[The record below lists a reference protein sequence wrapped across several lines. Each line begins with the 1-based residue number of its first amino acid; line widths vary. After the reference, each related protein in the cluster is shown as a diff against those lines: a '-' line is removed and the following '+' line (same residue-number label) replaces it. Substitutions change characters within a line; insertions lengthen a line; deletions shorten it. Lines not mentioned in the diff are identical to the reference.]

1 MQTTVHHTPK
11 VLAPARIAQLRQAN
25 YLARHPTH
33 AATALVQQW
42 GVTIK
47 AINHDTR
54 TINIDHDRHALRFAD
69 SNPFT
74 SLVLWGG
81 ARKVCIPYRGCTVQF
96 VQLKGDIAP

>member
-1 MQTTVHHTPK
+1 MQPHTPHPPK
-11 VLAPARIAQLRQAN
+11 VLSKYCLAALREAN
-25 YLARHPTH
+25 DLARHPTH